1 MKPKKN
7 ALVYFGIPG
16 GEHGAI
22 LCSAQAGHSL
32 IMMTRDIYGH
42 LWQDKDANDRV
53 VSSAERRIT
62 E

>member
-1 MKPKKN
+1 
-7 ALVYFGIPG
+7 
-16 GEHGAI
+16 
-22 LCSAQAGHSL
+22 
-32 IMMTRDIYGH
+32 MMTRDIYGH